1 MTAYTTLVRGVPDLV
16 MLLLVYFGGQRLV
29 NTLAGG
35 ARLRRP
41 PTSRP
46 SSPAS
51 SRSGFIYG
59 AYLTETF
66 RGAYLTIPKGQ
77 LDAGRALGLHPFA
90 VLWTVAIPQLVRFAL
105 PGYANVWQVLV
116 KSTALVSVIGLQDV
130 VGLANDAGKSAHQP
144 FVFFA
149 AVLARL
155 SRHHLGLDHALR
167 ARSSAATPRAAPMR
181 ADLVLANWTLF
192 AEGVLMTLQLT
203 AIALAVGFASR
214 CPPASPAPAGCRRVS
229 PPVNAYVY
237 LFRGTPLLV
246 QTFLIYYGLAQ
257 FEWMRESWA
266 WTFLREPW
274 WCAVIAFSLNSGA
287 YMTEIVRGAVE
298 TTPKGEIEAARALGL
313 SPRQVD
319 ALVLLPSA
327 LRRALPQFGNE
338 AVFMLHGSAVA
349 SVITL
354 QDILGAGRTLNAK
367 FYLAYEGFVTAAILY
382 MALTFLLVLAFRAL
396 ERRYLRHLAV
406 MR

>member
-1 MTAYTTLVRGVPDLV
+1 
-16 MLLLVYFGGQRLV
+16 
-29 NTLAGG
+29 
-35 ARLRRP
+35 
-41 PTSRP
+41 
-46 SSPAS
+46 
-51 SRSGFIYG
+51 
-59 AYLTETF
+59 
-66 RGAYLTIPKGQ
+66 
-77 LDAGRALGLHPFA
+77 
-90 VLWTVAIPQLVRFAL
+90 
-105 PGYANVWQVLV
+105 
-116 KSTALVSVIGLQDV
+116 
-130 VGLANDAGKSAHQP
+130 
-144 FVFFA
+144 
-149 AVLARL
+149 
-155 SRHHLGLDHALR
+155 
-167 ARSSAATPRAAPMR
+167 MR
-181 ADLVLANWTLF
+181 VELVLANWTLF

-203 AIALAVGFASR
+203 AIALAAGFCIALPAGLAR
-214 CPPASPAPAGCRRVS
+214 ARRLRRASPL
-229 PPVNAYVY
+229 VNAYVY

-246 QTFLIYYGLAQ
+246 QIFLIYYGLAQ
-257 FEWMRESWA
+257 FDWIRESWA

-298 TTPKGEIEAARALGL
+298 TTPKGELEAARALGL
-313 SPRQVD
+313 TPRQVD

-406 MR
+406 TR